1 MALGLAV
8 VSIPNVCRFRQ
19 MGRASAICSELGPNV
34 LGPNG
39 LGPKRVSFSETR
51 NAFSVG
57 KTVARI
63 GKCHSFAVER
73 GLGSRGQGE
82 EVVNGLLGSPSLLRC
97 CEWWSPEECLNLRIL
112 DGESVKQPEGVADI
126 GSMEDSE
133 FV

>member
-1 MALGLAV
+1 
-8 VSIPNVCRFRQ
+8 
-19 MGRASAICSELGPNV
+19 MGRASAISSE

-57 KTVARI
+57 KTATRF

-73 GLGSRGQGE
+73 GLGSRGQGKE
-82 EVVNGLLGSPSLLRC
+82 AVNGLLGSPSFLRC